1 MEKTDVKTIKTDNN
15 TDSGVYVD
23 FSWMLTVIKIVI
35 ALTGIAF
42 LVVTLN
48 VFTDKLM
55 KMEAEDNITQ
65 GIVIQ
70 HEYVN
75 GYSTILGGYVPP
87 SNRLHVEGEYEYN
100 GETFTGRTYFDVS
113 EEVYNYYADGD
124 YFDSATFL
132 KEISQ
137 VQLEETEN

>member
-1 MEKTDVKTIKTDNN
+1 MEKTDVKTTETGNDIDG
-15 TDSGVYVD
+15 GVYMD
-23 FSWMLTVIKIVI
+23 LSWLNTLIKISI
-35 ALTGIAF
+35 ALTAVALMI
-42 LVVTLN
+42 VTLR
-48 VFTDKLM
+48 VLTDKLL

-87 SNRLHVEGEYEYN
+87 SNRLHVEGEYEYD
-100 GETFTGRTYFDVS
+100 GETLTGRTYFDVS

-132 KEISQ
+132 KEISEA
-137 VQLEETEN
+137 QLEEAEN

>member
-1 MEKTDVKTIKTDNN
+1 MEKTDVKTTETNNDTDG
-15 TDSGVYVD
+15 GVYMN
-23 FSWMLTVIKIVI
+23 FSWLNTAIKISI
-35 ALTGIAF
+35 ALTAVALMII
-42 LVVTLN
+42 TLR
-48 VFTDKLM
+48 VLTDKLL

-75 GYSTILGGYVPP
+75 GYSTILGGYVPS

-132 KEISQ
+132 KEISEA
-137 VQLEETEN
+137 QLEEAEN